1 MVLPLMYIR
10 CLVWSINNAIN
21 TDSPLLYLQAFG
33 QAYSNHRKVAADGES
48 REESLIQESA
58 CKEAYYE
65 QRVLEL
71 QTELRQTR
79 NILTN
84 TQSENERLTTI
95 SQEMREVR
103 ERKLT
108 HICSRCSKFGQL
120 QLYRRIPRKKKPL
133 TFN

>member
-1 MVLPLMYIR
+1 M
-10 CLVWSINNAIN
+10 
-21 TDSPLLYLQAFG
+21 
-33 QAYSNHRKVAADGES
+33 AADGES

-71 QTELRQTR
+71 QTELRQAR

-84 TQSENERLTTI
+84 TQSENERLNTI

-103 ERKLT
+103 EGTPRTRIISQCLSVHHRMLLMHTADIMFEEDWVKLLN
-108 HICSRCSKFGQL
+108 RL
-120 QLYRRIPRKKKPL
+120 
-133 TFN
+133 